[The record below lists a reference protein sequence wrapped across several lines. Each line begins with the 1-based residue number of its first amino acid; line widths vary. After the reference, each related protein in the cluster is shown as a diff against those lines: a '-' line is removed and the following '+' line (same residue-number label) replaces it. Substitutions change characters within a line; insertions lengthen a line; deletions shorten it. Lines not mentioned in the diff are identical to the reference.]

1 MDRLLIKQV
10 VNKTASLFDS
20 FAKKIEALASN
31 IRTWTLITEST
42 KNILKRNA
50 VFRDKHKD
58 QRAFIIVNGPSLI
71 DQNLEL
77 LKDDIT
83 FVVSGF
89 YKHKVIDT
97 WQPKYYSI
105 LDKTFFDNSNDSN
118 LFFTHLKEKI
128 HDSTFFIPLFR
139 GYEINTANDLLPA
152 EKTFYIASS
161 GTPDENVDLTTTVQ
175 SFQSVSSFALA
186 QAIYMG
192 CNPIYL
198 LGFDHD
204 YLANKGPDKH
214 FYAGATIPNKQSTYK
229 VELSKLYAYDEIMVT
244 CHKLWQNYRSLNR
257 AAEKKGI
264 KIFNATNGGY
274 LDVFERVDFEEI
286 MKSE

>member
-1 MDRLLIKQV
+1 
-10 VNKTASLFDS
+10 
-20 FAKKIEALASN
+20 
-31 IRTWTLITEST
+31 
-42 KNILKRNA
+42 
-50 VFRDKHKD
+50 
-58 QRAFIIVNGPSLI
+58 
-71 DQNLEL
+71 
-77 LKDDIT
+77 
-83 FVVSGF
+83 
-89 YKHKVIDT
+89 
-97 WQPKYYSI
+97 
-105 LDKTFFDNSNDSN
+105 
-118 LFFTHLKEKI
+118 
-128 HDSTFFIPLFR
+128 
-139 GYEINTANDLLPA
+139 
-152 EKTFYIASS
+152 
-161 GTPDENVDLTTTVQ
+161 
-175 SFQSVSSFALA
+175 
-186 QAIYMG
+186 MG